1 MANFRVIWKHE
12 VGQAHQI
19 AKILLEN
26 KKVGISWK
34 LLVPPLYLY
43 NLYKFR
49 KDLRFASKNFL
60 FTKELAFTAAKKIA
74 QGRERSWEIRQIEI
88 KTKEILDK
96 DKKGL
101 YTENIRH
108 KQLNEIEVLIDYYL
122 ELMNTDPSRYAE
134 MVKALYP
141 SRGNYLSFLHRLQK
155 SEEEVIQAAIT
166 TMRKGTKKERRQWF
180 EKVRATTKKV
190 RFAEIDKIYGEL

>member
-12 VGQAHQI
+12 VGQANQI
-19 AKILLEN
+19 AKILLVN

-43 NLYKFR
+43 NFYKFR
-49 KDLRFASKNFL
+49 KDLRFAGKNFL
-60 FTKELAFTAAKKIA
+60 FTKKLAFTAAKKIS
-74 QGRERSWEIRQIEI
+74 QGKERSWEIRQIEI

-122 ELMNTDPSRYAE
+122 ELMNTHPSGYAE
-134 MVKALYP
+134 MVKAIYP
-141 SRGNYLSFLHRLQK
+141 YRGNYLSFLHHLQK
-155 SEEEVIQAAIT
+155 LEEEVIEAAIT

-190 RFAEIDKIYGEL
+190 RLAEIDKIYSA